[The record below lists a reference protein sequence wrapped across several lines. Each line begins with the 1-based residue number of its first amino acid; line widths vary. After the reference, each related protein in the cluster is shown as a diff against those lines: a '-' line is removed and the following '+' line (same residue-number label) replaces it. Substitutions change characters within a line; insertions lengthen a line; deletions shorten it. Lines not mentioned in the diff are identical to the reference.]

1 MKKRVR
7 LIITWGIVF
16 LGLMIPAFAE
26 SVLPKKSGIEA
37 FLYLSWNSGAQST
50 SFQHDYPLAFADAL
64 PGAHGFQTLN
74 IDRKWGEGIQGG
86 LSYFITDRLG
96 LKFSLNYSRH
106 KLGGMNTP
114 YEIQMK
120 YTTRMPPNYNE
131 IEITYNR
138 SDEWMATEGRLESLA
153 FSLNAQFRFPLSRI
167 ATGMV
172 SVGPGIFCAFG
183 LFSALGYSEF
193 WLGGHGVLFSDT
205 SLLMMN
211 LPAAWKT
218 CLNADC
224 EISFHLS
231 KLVSLAAR
239 VAYIATGSMS
249 IVPSIDRIFTY
260 DSRHEVDTETY
271 VNIKNYLNFK
281 PFELNPSAV
290 SLSLGLRLQL

>member
-1 MKKRVR
+1 
-7 LIITWGIVF
+7 LIITWGILF

-26 SVLPKKSGIEA
+26 SVLPKKSRIEA
-37 FLYLSWNSGAQST
+37 FLYLSWNSGAGAAIYR
-50 SFQHDYPLAFADAL
+50 HDYPLAFADAL
-64 PGAHGFQTLN
+64 PGAHGFQQLN
-74 IDRKWGEGIQGG
+74 IEPKWGEGIQGG
-86 LSYFITDRLG
+86 LCFFLTDSFG
-96 LKFSLNYSRH
+96 LKLSFIYSRH
-106 KLGGMNTP
+106 KLGGVNSP
-114 YEIQMK
+114 YGIQMN
-120 YTTRMPPNYNE
+120 YTTRMPPDYKE
-131 IEITYNR
+131 IEITHN
-138 SDEWMATEGRLESLA
+138 SSTEWMATEGRLESLA

-172 SVGPGIFCAFG
+172 SVGPGILCAFG
-183 LFSALGYSEF
+183 RFSALGYSEY

-231 KLVSLAAR
+231 KLLSLAAR
-239 VAYIATGSMS
+239 VAYIATRSMS
-249 IVPSIDRIFTY
+249 MIPSIDRIFSY
-260 DSRHEVDTETY
+260 YSLDEVDTETY

-290 SLSLGLRLQL
+290 SLSLGLKVQL